1 MNSSSFSSFF
11 FALRVL
17 LFLVLFALVGR
28 AVSPPDIPDRDFEGV
43 LLGIPSSGEAP
54 ATQALQEA
62 IDKVAAEGGGRLILR
77 EGSYLTG
84 PLTLRSRVD
93 LHLSEGAVLRFLPLS
108 AKSAH
113 DDRRY
118 LSLLNAENLTDLR
131 LSGEG
136 TIDGQGEAW
145 WQAFR
150 YNILSLRRPQLILL
164 NRCERVEIAGLH
176 FLNPPN
182 CHLSLR
188 LCRSVY
194 LHDLEL
200 NAPDNSPNTDGINVS
215 GRDYLIERCK
225 VSTGDDNIVIL
236 THSDP
241 TWEAPVCRNFVIRDC
256 TLGDGHGLSIGSYTD
271 GGIRGVLV
279 ERCSFE
285 GTTAGIRLKSSRGRG
300 GLVEDLVYRDL
311 TMKAVKNP
319 IFISSYYPKTP
330 KTPQADTS
338 QPVDKSTPLWK
349 NILIENLRAEAC
361 ENSLVLW
368 GLPEA
373 PIQDLTLKNVTLDAK
388 ESARI
393 YFARKVRL
401 ENADLRASRGGPRFT
416 LQDAEV
422 QDIPQ
427 TPPETKLP
435 PK

>member
-1 MNSSSFSSFF
+1 MNFRLSPSFL
-11 FALRVL
+11 AL
-17 LFLVLFALVGR
+17 LFLAALLSAAG
-28 AVSPPDIPDRDFEGV
+28 AVEPPRIPDRDFEGV
-43 LLGIPSSGEAP
+43 LLGIPSSGETP
-54 ATQALQEA
+54 ATQALQQA
-62 IDKVAAEGGGRLILR
+62 IDKVAEEGGGRLILR
-77 EGSYLTG
+77 EGVYLSG

-93 LHLSEGAVLRFLPLS
+93 LHLSEGAVLRLLPLS
-108 AKSAH
+108 AESAH

-118 LSLLNAENLTDLR
+118 LSLLSAENQTDLR

-136 TIDGQGEAW
+136 TVDGQGAAW

-150 YNILSLRRPQLILL
+150 SNILTLRRPQLVLF
-164 NRCERVEIAGLH
+164 NRCERVEISGLR

-182 CHLSLR
+182 SHISLR
-188 LCRSVY
+188 LCREVA
-194 LHDLEL
+194 LRDLQL
-200 NAPDNSPNTDGINVS
+200 QAPGDSPNTDGINIS
-215 GRDYLIERCK
+215 GRNYLIERCK

-236 THSDP
+236 THSEP
-241 TWEAPVCRNFVIRDC
+241 AWGEPVCRDFVIRDC
-256 TLGDGHGLSIGSYTD
+256 TLGEGHGLSIGSYTD

-279 ERCSFE
+279 ERCTFE

-319 IFISSYYPKTP
+319 IFLSSYYPKTP
-330 KTPQADTS
+330 KTPQADPS
-338 QPVDKSTPLWK
+338 QPVDKTTPLWK

-373 PIQDLTLKNVTLDAK
+373 PIQDFTLKNVTLHAK

-393 YFARKVRL
+393 YFARTVRL

-427 TPPETKLP
+427 TPHNAKLP
-435 PK
+435 QK